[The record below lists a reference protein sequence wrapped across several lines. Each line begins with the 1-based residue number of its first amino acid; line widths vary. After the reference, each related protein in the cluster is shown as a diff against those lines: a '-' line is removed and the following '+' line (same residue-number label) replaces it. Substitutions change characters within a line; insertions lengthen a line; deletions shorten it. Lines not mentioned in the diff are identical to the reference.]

1 MDKELKFTWT
11 DILKYGAIGG
21 LVAIFV
27 ILVGMVEAF
36 NDRYV
41 IAETVNL
48 GQIALFSPV
57 FLLAYFAANNAR
69 KVKSTSFAIIT
80 SALVGVVSGAFV
92 AALLV
97 LGTHINL
104 RAVFLNVSPDL
115 LDILHLGRE
124 TMTTAV
130 MANLIV
136 STVVGLAAGLFALVP
151 HKWSNALLT
160 GMAFVLLMG
169 IMQELMGITFGNK
182 DWYKPIGAFIYA
194 KKGLSWGG
202 TILFLVLGILFSL
215 WRNSDKLHPAKKV
228 ETMPRKQQMTV
239 RIVAF
244 LLGLIVLLAL
254 PKFLGSYPSEILT
267 TVGIYIIMG
276 LGLNIVVG
284 FAGLLDLG
292 YVAFFAIGAYTVGI
306 LTTSGKLATMGW
318 SFWMALPVAV
328 FLAMMAGVILGIP
341 VLKMRGDYLAIV
353 TLGFGEIIRVVVL
366 SDWLKPYIGG
376 AQGILQIPKPQI
388 GGFAFKGPQQIYY
401 IVLAG
406 IIIVGYIAW
415 RLRDARVGRAW
426 KALREDED
434 VAEAMGIH
442 LVSTKLLA
450 FATGAAFAGLA
461 GAIFA
466 AKLGS
471 IFPHSF
477 NLIVSI
483 NVLSLIIVG
492 GIGSLPGV
500 VVGALILV
508 GMPELLREFADFRML
523 FYGAL
528 LVVMMLVKPEGFV
541 PEKTHARELS
551 EKEPPAPEIEPD
563 APAREAI

>member
-1 MDKELKFTWT
+1 
-11 DILKYGAIGG
+11 
-21 LVAIFV
+21 VA
-27 ILVGMVEAF
+27 
-36 NDRYV
+36 
-41 IAETVNL
+41 
-48 GQIALFSPV
+48 
-57 FLLAYFAANNAR
+57 
-69 KVKSTSFAIIT
+69 
-80 SALVGVVSGAFV
+80 
-92 AALLV
+92 
-97 LGTHINL
+97 
-104 RAVFLNVSPDL
+104 
-115 LDILHLGRE
+115 
-124 TMTTAV
+124 
-130 MANLIV
+130 
-136 STVVGLAAGLFALVP
+136 
-151 HKWSNALLT
+151 W
-160 GMAFVLLMG
+160 
-169 IMQELMGITFGNK
+169 
-182 DWYKPIGAFIYA
+182 
-194 KKGLSWGG
+194 
-202 TILFLVLGILFSL
+202 
-215 WRNSDKLHPAKKV
+215 
-228 ETMPRKQQMTV
+228 
-239 RIVAF
+239 
-244 LLGLIVLLAL
+244 LLGLVILLAL

>member
-1 MDKELKFTWT
+1 MDKELKFSWT
-11 DILKYGAIGG
+11 DILKYGIIGG
-21 LVAIFV
+21 VVAIYV

-36 NDRYV
+36 NERY
-41 IAETVNL
+41 IITETLTL
-48 GQIALFSPV
+48 GQVALFAPA

-69 KVKSTSFAIIT
+69 KVKSLGFSIIA
-80 SALVGVVSGAFV
+80 SAGTGLVTGAFV
-92 AALLV
+92 AGLLV
-97 LGTHINL
+97 LGSQVNL
-104 RAVFLNVSPDL
+104 REVFLNASPEL
-115 LDILHLGRE
+115 MKILHFGQESLGGAI
-124 TMTTAV
+124 M
-130 MANLIV
+130 MNLGWNLL
-136 STVVGLAAGLFALVP
+136 VGLLGGLFALTP
-151 HKWSNALLT
+151 RRWSNAILV
-160 GMAFVLLMG
+160 GASIVALMG
-169 IMQELMGITFGNK
+169 ILQELMSITFGNK
-182 DWYKPIGAFIYA
+182 DWYKPVGSFIYA
-194 KKGLSWGG
+194 QKGLSWGG
-202 TILFLVLGILFSL
+202 TILFFALGLLYSL
-215 WRNSDKLHPAKKV
+215 WRSSPKYHLGTRMA
-228 ETMPRKQQMTV
+228 TMPVKQQKTI
-239 RIVAF
+239 RIVSF
-244 LLGLIVLLAL
+244 LVGLLILLWL
-254 PKFLGSYPSEILT
+254 PGFLGSYPSEILT

-306 LTTSGKLATMGW
+306 LTTTGKLATLGW
-318 SFWMALPVAV
+318 NFWMALPVAI
-328 FLAMMAGVILGIP
+328 FLATMAGVILGIP

-353 TLGFGEIIRVVVL
+353 TLGFGEIIRILVL

-376 AQGILQIPKPQI
+376 AQGILQIPKPEI
-388 GGFAFKGPQQIYY
+388 GGFVFKGPQQIYY
-401 IVLAG
+401 LVLAG
-406 IIIVGYIAW
+406 ILLVGYIAW

-426 KALREDED
+426 KAMREDED

-442 LVSTKLLA
+442 LVSTKLMA
-450 FATGAAFAGLA
+450 FATGAAFAGLS

-508 GMPELLREFADFRML
+508 GLPELLREFADFRML

-528 LVVMMLVKPEGFV
+528 LVAMMLVKPEGFV
-541 PEKTHARELS
+541 PEKTHAREL
-551 EKEPPAPEIEPD
+551 KHAPDEPEVAPE

>member
-1 MDKELKFTWT
+1 MDKEQKFTWSE
-11 DILKYGAIGG
+11 ILKYGSIGG
-21 LVAIFV
+21 VVAIYI
-27 ILVGMVEAF
+27 ILVGMVVAF
-36 NDRYV
+36 NERY
-41 IAETVNL
+41 IISETINL
-48 GQIALFSPV
+48 GQIALFLPA
-57 FLLAYFAANNAR
+57 FLLAYSAANSAR
-69 KVKSTSFAIIT
+69 RIRSTGFAILA
-80 SALVGVVSGAFV
+80 SAMTGLVSGAFV
-92 AALLV
+92 AALLL
-97 LGTHINL
+97 LGANVNL
-104 RAVFLNVSPDL
+104 RAVFLNVSPDML
-115 LDILHLGRE
+115 AILHLGQE
-124 TMTTAV
+124 SMLGAIA
-130 MANLIV
+130 MNLFI
-136 STVVGLAAGLFALVP
+136 SALVGLLGGFFALTP
-151 HKWSNALLT
+151 HRLSNALLV
-160 GMAFVLLMG
+160 GLSIVLLMG
-169 IMQELMGITFGNK
+169 ILQELMTITFGSK
-182 DWYKPIGAFIYA
+182 DWYKPIGKFIYA
-194 KKGLSWGG
+194 QHGLSWGG
-202 TILFLVLGILFSL
+202 TILFLFLGVVYSL
-215 WRNSDKLHPAKKV
+215 WRSSGKFRPSEKVAKMPAKQ
-228 ETMPRKQQMTV
+228 RLS
-239 RIVAF
+239 ISLAAWA
-244 LLGLIVLLAL
+244 LGLIILLYL

-292 YVAFFAIGAYTVGI
+292 YVAFFAIGAYTVGV
-306 LTTSGKLATMGW
+306 LTTTGKLGTLDW

-328 FLAMMAGVILGIP
+328 FLATFAGVLLGIP

-353 TLGFGEIIRVVVL
+353 TLGFGEIIRVLVL
-366 SDWLKPYIGG
+366 SDWLKPFIGG
-376 AQGILQIPKPQI
+376 AQGILQIPKPHI
-388 GGFAFKGPQQIYY
+388 GSYVFKGPQQMYY

-406 IIIVGYIAW
+406 ILLVGYVAW

-442 LVSTKLLA
+442 LVSTKLMA

-471 IFPHSF
+471 IFPQSF

-500 VVGALILV
+500 IVGALILV

-528 LVVMMLVKPEGFV
+528 LVAMMLVKPEGFL
-541 PEKTHARELS
+541 PEKTHQRELS
-551 EKEPPAPEIEPD
+551 EVPDEPEIAPE
-563 APAREAI
+563 APARETI

>member
-1 MDKELKFTWT
+1 MDKELKFTWS

-21 LVAIFV
+21 IVAVYV
-27 ILVGMVEAF
+27 ILVGMVVAF
-36 NDRYV
+36 NKRY
-41 IAETVNL
+41 IISETLTL

-57 FLLAYFAANNAR
+57 FLLGYFSANSAR
-69 KVKSTSFAIIT
+69 KVKSLGYAILA
-80 SALVGVVSGAFV
+80 SALVGLVGGAFV
-92 AALLV
+92 AALLA
-97 LGTHINL
+97 LGTNFNL

-115 LDILHLGRE
+115 LGILHLGKE
-124 TMTTAV
+124 GLMGAV
-130 MANLIV
+130 LANLLI
-136 STVVGLAAGLFALVP
+136 SAIVGLLGGLFALAP
-151 HKWSNALLT
+151 RRWSNALLA
-160 GMAFVLLMG
+160 GIAFVLLMG

-182 DWYKPIGAFIYA
+182 DWYKPIGKFIYA
-194 KKGLSWGG
+194 QKGLSWGG
-202 TILFLVLGILFSL
+202 AILFLVLGALYSL
-215 WRNSDKLHPAKKV
+215 WRSSGKWRPAQKV
-228 ETMPRKQQMTV
+228 AALPGKQQTSI

-244 LLGLIVLLAL
+244 LLGLIILLAL
-254 PKFLGSYPSEILT
+254 PRFLGSYPSEILT

-306 LTTSGKLATMGW
+306 LTTTGKLATLGW
-318 SFWMALPVAV
+318 GFWMALPLAV
-328 FLAMMAGVILGIP
+328 FLAMLAGVLLGIP

-353 TLGFGEIIRVVVL
+353 TLGFGEIIRVLVL

-376 AQGILQIPKPQI
+376 AQGILQIPKPHI
-388 GGFAFKGPQQIYY
+388 GGFVFKGPQQMYY

-406 IIIVGYIAW
+406 ILLVGYVAW
-415 RLRDARVGRAW
+415 QLRDARVGRAW

-442 LVSTKLLA
+442 LVSTKLMA

-461 GAIFA
+461 GGIFA

-471 IFPHSF
+471 IFPQSF

-508 GMPELLREFADFRML
+508 GMPELLREFADYRML

-528 LVVMMLVKPEGFV
+528 LVVMMLVKPEGFL
-541 PEKTHARELS
+541 PEKTHQRELA
-551 EKEPPAPEIEPD
+551 ERPDEPEIAPE
-563 APAREAI
+563 APARAEI

>member
-1 MDKELKFTWT
+1 MDKELKFSWSE
-11 DILKYGAIGG
+11 ILKFGAIAGI
-21 LVAIFV
+21 VAIYV

-36 NDRYV
+36 NDRY
-41 IAETVNL
+41 IISETVTL

-57 FLLAYFAANNAR
+57 FLLGYFAADKAR
-69 KVKSTSFAIIT
+69 QIKSTGFAILS
-80 SALVGVVSGAFV
+80 SALVGLVGGIFV
-92 AALLV
+92 AALLF
-97 LGTHINL
+97 LGANINM

-115 LDILHLGRE
+115 LKILHLGQE
-124 TMTTAV
+124 TMLGAIA
-130 MANLIV
+130 ANLII
-136 STVVGLAAGLFALVP
+136 SAIVGLFGGLFALTP
-151 HKWSNALLT
+151 HKWSNALLV
-160 GMAFVLLMG
+160 GLSIVLLMG
-169 IMQELMGITFGNK
+169 IMQELMTITFGSK
-182 DWYKPIGAFIYA
+182 DWYKPIGKFIYA
-194 KKGLSWGG
+194 QKGLSWGG
-202 TILFLVLGILFSL
+202 AILFLILGAAYSL
-215 WRNSDKLHPAKKV
+215 WRGSGKFRPAAKVAKMPAKQ
-228 ETMPRKQQMTV
+228 RMTV
-239 RIVAF
+239 SLAAWA
-244 LLGLIVLLAL
+244 LGLIILLAL

-292 YVAFFAIGAYTVGI
+292 YVAFFAIGAYTVGV
-306 LTTSGKLATMGW
+306 LTTSGKLATVGW
-318 SFWMALPVAV
+318 SFWMALPIAV
-328 FLAMMAGVILGIP
+328 FLAMFAGVLLGIP

-353 TLGFGEIIRVVVL
+353 TLGFGEIIRVLVL
-366 SDWLKPYIGG
+366 SDWLKPFIGG
-376 AQGILQIPKPQI
+376 AQGILQIPKPHI
-388 GGFAFKGPQQIYY
+388 GGFVFKGPQQMYY

-406 IIIVGYIAW
+406 ILLVGYVAW

-426 KALREDED
+426 KAMREDED

-442 LVSTKLLA
+442 LVSTKLMA

-471 IFPHSF
+471 IFPQSF

-508 GMPELLREFADFRML
+508 GLPELLREFADFRML

-528 LVVMMLVKPEGFV
+528 LVAMMLVKPEGFV

-551 EKEPPAPEIEPD
+551 EKEPFAPEIEPE
-563 APAREAI
+563 APARETI

>member
-1 MDKELKFTWT
+1 MDKELKFSWT
-11 DILKYGAIGG
+11 DILKFGAIAGV
-21 LVAIFV
+21 VAIYV

-36 NDRYV
+36 NDRY
-41 IAETVNL
+41 IISETVNL

-57 FLLAYFAANNAR
+57 FLLGYFAANTAR
-69 KVKSTSFAIIT
+69 QIKSTGFAVLS
-80 SALVGVVSGAFV
+80 SALVGLISGIFV

-97 LGTHINL
+97 AGTNINL
-104 RAVFLNVSPDL
+104 RSIFLNVSPEL
-115 LDILHLGRE
+115 LKILHLGQE
-124 TMTTAV
+124 TMALAIV
-130 MANLIV
+130 ANLII
-136 STVVGLAAGLFALVP
+136 SALVGLLGGLFALTP
-151 HKWSNALLT
+151 HKWSNALLV
-160 GMAFVLLMG
+160 GLSIVLLMG
-169 IMQELMGITFGNK
+169 IMQELMTITFGNK
-182 DWYKPIGAFIYA
+182 DWYKPIGKFIYA
-194 KKGLSWGG
+194 QKGLSWGG
-202 TILFLVLGILFSL
+202 TVFFLLVGMAYSL
-215 WRNSDKLHPAKKV
+215 WRSSGKLRPAARVAKMPAKQ
-228 ETMPRKQQMTV
+228 RMT
-239 RIVAF
+239 ISLTAWA
-244 LLGLIVLLAL
+244 LGLLILLAL

-306 LTTSGKLATMGW
+306 LTTTGKLATLGW

-376 AQGILQIPKPQI
+376 AQGILQIPKPHI
-388 GGFAFKGPQQIYY
+388 GDFVFKKPEQMYY
-401 IVLAG
+401 IVLVG
-406 IIIVGYIAW
+406 ILLVGYVAW

-500 VVGALILV
+500 IVGALILV
-508 GMPELLREFADFRML
+508 GLPELLREFADFRML

-528 LVVMMLVKPEGFV
+528 LVAMMLVKPEGFV
-541 PEKTHARELS
+541 PEKTHARELHD
-551 EKEPPAPEIEPD
+551 EPLEPEVAPE
-563 APAREAI
+563 APVREAI

>member
-1 MDKELKFTWT
+1 MDKELKFTWS
-11 DILKYGAIGG
+11 DIVKYGAIGG
-21 LVAIFV
+21 GVAIYV
-27 ILVGMVEAF
+27 ILVGMVLTF
-36 NDRYV
+36 NKRYIV
-41 IAETVNL
+41 SETLTL

-57 FLLAYFAANNAR
+57 FALSYFATQTAR
-69 KVKSTSFAIIT
+69 KIKSWQYSFGAGV
-80 SALVGVVSGAFV
+80 LVGLIGGLFV
-92 AALLV
+92 AALLA
-97 LGTHINL
+97 LGTSINL
-104 RAVFLNVSPDL
+104 RSLFLNVSPEL
-115 LDILHLGRE
+115 LKLLHLGQE
-124 TMTTAV
+124 TMMGAV
-130 MANLIV
+130 AMNLLY
-136 STVVGLAAGLFALVP
+136 SALVGLFGALFALMP
-151 HKWSNALLT
+151 RRWSSALLV
-160 GMAFVLLMG
+160 GLSMVLLMG
-169 IMQELMGITFGNK
+169 ILQELMTITFGSK
-182 DWYKPIGAFIYA
+182 AWYKPVGKFIYA

-202 TILFLVLGILFSL
+202 SILFLVVGMAYNL
-215 WRNSDKLHPAKKV
+215 WRSSGKCRPSARVAK
-228 ETMPRKQQMTV
+228 MPTQQRMV
-239 RIVAF
+239 VSIAAWV
-244 LLGLIVLLAL
+244 LGLAVLLYL
-254 PKFLGSYPSEILT
+254 PQFLGSYPSEILT

-292 YVAFFAIGAYTVGI
+292 YVAFFAIGAYTVGV
-306 LTTSGKLATMGW
+306 LTSTGKLGVMGW
-318 SFWMALPVAV
+318 SFWAALPVAV
-328 FLAMMAGVILGIP
+328 FLAMLAGVLLGIP

-376 AQGILQIPKPQI
+376 AQGILRIPKPQI
-388 GGFAFKGPQQIYY
+388 GSYVFKGPQQMYY

-406 IIIVGYIAW
+406 IILVGYVAW
-415 RLRDARVGRAW
+415 QLRDARVGRAW

-442 LVSTKLLA
+442 LVSTKLMA

-528 LVVMMLVKPEGFV
+528 LVAMMLVMPEGFV
-541 PEKTHARELS
+541 PEKTHQREL
-551 EKEPPAPEIEPD
+551 KESPHEPEGAPE
-563 APAREAI
+563 ASAREAI

>member
-1 MDKELKFTWT
+1 MDKELKFTWS

-21 LVAIFV
+21 IVAIYI
-27 ILVGMVEAF
+27 ILVGMVVAF
-36 NDRYV
+36 NKRYI
-41 IAETVNL
+41 IAETLTL

-57 FLLAYFAANNAR
+57 FLLGYFSANNAR
-69 KVKSTSFAIIT
+69 KIKSLGYAIFV
-80 SALVGVVSGAFV
+80 SAMVGLISGAFV

-97 LGTHINL
+97 LGTNINL
-104 RAVFLNVSPDL
+104 RAVFLNVSPEL
-115 LDILHLGRE
+115 LDILHLGQE
-124 TMTTAV
+124 TMMGAIV
-130 MANLIV
+130 ANLLI
-136 STVVGLAAGLFALVP
+136 SAIVGLLGGLFALTP
-151 HKWSNALLT
+151 RRWSNALLA
-160 GMAFVLLMG
+160 GIGFVLLMG
-169 IMQELMGITFGNK
+169 IMQELMTITFGNK
-182 DWYKPIGAFIYA
+182 DWYKPIGKFIYA
-194 KKGLSWGG
+194 QQGLSWGG
-202 TILFLVLGILFSL
+202 MALFLVLGIAYSL
-215 WRNSDKLHPAKKV
+215 WRSSGKFRPAKKV
-228 ETMPRKQQMTV
+228 ATLPSKQQMSI

-244 LLGLIVLLAL
+244 FLGLIILLAL
-254 PKFLGSYPSEILT
+254 PRFLGSYPSEILT

-306 LTTSGKLATMGW
+306 LTTSGKLATLGW
-318 SFWMALPVAV
+318 SFWAALPVAV
-328 FLAMMAGVILGIP
+328 LLAMLAGVLLGIP

-353 TLGFGEIIRVVVL
+353 TLGFGEIIRVLVL

-376 AQGILQIPKPQI
+376 AQGILQIPKPHI
-388 GGFAFKGPQQIYY
+388 GDYVFKGPQQMYY

-406 IIIVGYIAW
+406 IILVGYVAW
-415 RLRDARVGRAW
+415 QLRDARVGRAW

-442 LVSTKLLA
+442 LVSTKLMA

-461 GAIFA
+461 GGIFA

-471 IFPHSF
+471 IFPQSF

-508 GMPELLREFADFRML
+508 GMPELLREFADYRML

-528 LVVMMLVKPEGFV
+528 LVAMMLVKPEGFI
-541 PEKTHARELS
+541 PEKTHQRELA
-551 EKEPPAPEIEPD
+551 EKPDEPEIAPE
-563 APAREAI
+563 APARAEI